1 MFWLLACT
9 SPSPLPAS
17 EPWWEPP
24 ATEATNATDTHLPDL
39 VLNEV
44 QTDNESTV
52 MTPAGEFSDWLELF
66 NRGEDTVDLGRVTLV
81 DDDGDAASVGSGSL
95 GPAEHLLLWADGE
108 ESLGHLPFSL
118 DADGTTLELRV
129 DGQQV
134 DRLTT
139 GPLDGDTV
147 WGRYPNGGSWA
158 PSVRPTPGGTNGNT
172 PSASLDP
179 SDHLF
184 GIDRLHRI
192 DITIPDSS
200 WAGLEASAYDEQPG
214 SFGFEGAW
222 FDPISV
228 RIKGQLGSLR
238 TLDQKAA
245 LKVDLDDYDH
255 HRLRGQETVT
265 LNNMVQDPSFVHE
278 YLTYTLYR
286 ALDLPAPRVGW
297 TELFVNGEL
306 WGLYLLLETADDQF
320 LARWFQDPTGHLFE
334 AAYGVDFYLGH
345 EDSFEYDEGPDET
358 DRSDLTA
365 LAEVLDGPWDEGT
378 LAVVESHV
386 DMDRFVRLMAVEAVT
401 LHWDGY
407 TTANNYRL
415 YHDPQTDLFTVLP
428 WGCDQTW
435 VDYWYMP
442 YSGYGRLF
450 QFCMAV
456 ESCRARYSADLIHV
470 ADTLDSLDLESV
482 LDPISAW
489 LAAAIEAD
497 PRKEVSLDDVA
508 AELEATRQTLQDW
521 PDEVRARAEVE

>member
-1 MFWLLACT
+1 MSDTARTWQ
-9 SPSPLPAS
+9 
-17 EPWWEPP
+17 EP
-24 ATEATNATDTHLPDL
+24 LPDL
-39 VLNEV
+39 VINEV

-52 MTPAGEFSDWLELF
+52 MTPAGAFADWVELL
-66 NRGEDTVDLGRVTLV
+66 NRGEDPVDLGRARLLDQSDTV
-81 DDDGDAASVGSGSL
+81 GHVGSELL
-95 GPAEHLLLWADGE
+95 GPGERVLLWADG
-108 ESLGHLPFSL
+108 SSDPAHLPFNLAASGDEL
-118 DADGTTLELRV
+118 VLEI
-129 DGQQV
+129 DGQAV
-134 DRLTT
+134 DRLAT

-147 WGRYPNGGSWA
+147 WGRYPDGGAWA
-158 PSVRPTPGGTNGNT
+158 PSARPTPAGPNGND
-172 PSASLDP
+172 PGASLDP

-184 GIDRLHRI
+184 GAERLHQI
-192 DITIPDSS
+192 AIAIPDAS
-200 WAGLEASAYDEQPG
+200 WRGLQASEYDEQPG

-245 LKVDLDDYDH
+245 FKVDLDDYER

-297 TELFVNGEL
+297 AELAVNGEL
-306 WGLYLLLETADDQF
+306 WGLYLVLETADDQF
-320 LARWFQDPTGHLFE
+320 LARWFQDPSGHLFE
-334 AAYGVDFYLGH
+334 AAYGVDLYVGH

-358 DRSDLTA
+358 DRSDLTE
-365 LAEVLDGPWDEGT
+365 LAQVLDGAWDEAT
-378 LAVVESHV
+378 LTVVRGHV
-386 DMDRFVRLMAVEAVT
+386 DMARFVRLMAVEAVT

-415 YHDPQTDLFTVLP
+415 YHDPQTDLFTLLP

-442 YSGYGRLF
+442 YTGYGRLF

-456 ESCRARYSADLIHV
+456 ESCRAAYSVALVEV
-470 ADTLDSLDLESV
+470 ADTLDALDLASE
-482 LDPISAW
+482 LDPLSDW
-489 LAAAIEAD
+489 LADAIAAD
-497 PRKEVSLDDVA
+497 PRKEVSLDQVA
-508 AELEATRQTLQDW
+508 AELEATRVTLETW
-521 PDEVRARAEVE
+521 PDQVRALAEGG